1 MKYYL
6 SLGGNMGD
14 SRAILR
20 AAADEIERRE
30 LGRVERMSSFYRTAP
45 WGFEAENDF
54 LNAAVIL
61 ESDLPALQLLDA
73 LLAIERHFGRVR
85 SPRSTG
91 YASRPLDIDIIF
103 AGGTTIDTSRLTVPH
118 PLAHRRRFVLEP
130 LAEIA
135 PDVLHPTLGKTVAQL
150 LAECP
155 DR

>member
-45 WGFEAENDF
+45 WGFEAESDF

-85 SPRSTG
+85 PLRSTG